1 MVLAHPHLSLDKIQ
15 TYQTLLTI
23 NYQHKKKKKST
34 LPEIELHI
42 SALHAEEKKT

>member
-15 TYQTLLTI
+15 TYQTLLT
-23 NYQHKKKKKST
+23 KKKKST